1 MAETAGLGRIEKA
14 DRREAWP
21 HEAADFTPWLGDHVS
36 ERAPPWD
43 WNSNCNP
50 AKPQSGHCH
59 WICWLATPEPTA
71 R

>member
-1 MAETAGLGRIEKA
+1 MTETAGLGRIETA
-14 DRREAWP
+14 DLR
-21 HEAADFTPWLGDHVS
+21 EAADFTPWLGTMY
-36 ERAPPWD
+36 RNLAPPWD

-50 AKPQSGHCH
+50 AKPRSGHCH